1 MESTTDSTSGTN
13 GTSGTSGGSGGSGR
27 PSGGVPVDLVFGAPE
42 LLGISAFA
50 RRVGLAPSALRF
62 YDDCQVLPPARVDA
76 TTGYR
81 FYSADQQ
88 IRANMLR
95 SLREAGL
102 PLADVTVVLDGE
114 VPEARAVLE
123 RHRTTVQ
130 NRSRA
135 ADATIAAVLRSMPGP
150 GDGDRVGDDEAADPT
165 TRVRLGGAE
174 LAAAVRQVAPAAARS
189 AEFPVLGCVLV
200 EIDEDEVR
208 LVATD
213 RYRLSVRGL
222 KPVLTVE
229 GPPRRLLVDAE
240 RLAGIGTW
248 AARCAAV
255 TIEAGPGGAAA
266 HDTDGPRETAE
277 EKAEATG
284 EGSREIPLTEGEFP
298 AYREMLT
305 ALPPRRHRVIVDR
318 AALIAAVGDCG
329 DGSGDGSAENV
340 DARAVALRLGKDEV
354 TVSRPDG
361 TRATALPAVR
371 LGEETPRIG
380 FDPAVLVPALEASVG
395 PDVLLEISGATEPVV
410 VRSADQGS
418 FTTLVMPVA
427 LPADPTTEETGPTA
441 EESRA

>member
-1 MESTTDSTSGTN
+1 MLS
-13 GTSGTSGGSGGSGR
+13 
-27 PSGGVPVDLVFGAPE
+27 
-42 LLGISAFA
+42 ISAFA

-102 PLADVTVVLDGE
+102 PLADVTVVLDGG
-114 VPEARAVLE
+114 VSEARAVLE
-123 RHRTTVQ
+123 RHRTTVR

-150 GDGDRVGDDEAADPT
+150 DSPGTPGAPDSGEGPAAPAT
-165 TRVRLGGAE
+165 LVRLGGAE
-174 LAAAVRQVAPAAARS
+174 LAAAVRQVVPAAHRD

-200 EIDEDEVR
+200 EIEEDEVR

-222 KPVLTVE
+222 KPVMTVE

-255 TIEAGPGGAAA
+255 TIEAGPGGATA
-266 HDTDGPRETAE
+266 HDTDGPEETADR
-277 EKAEATG
+277 ADG

-305 ALPPRRHRVIVDR
+305 ALSPRRHRVIVDR
-318 AALIAAVGDCG
+318 RALITAVGTG
-329 DGSGDGSAENV
+329 DGESA

-361 TRATALPAVR
+361 TEATTLPAVR
-371 LGEETPRIG
+371 MGDDSPPIG

-395 PDVLLEISGATEPVV
+395 PDVLLEISSATDPIV
-410 VRSADQGS
+410 VRSADQAA

-427 LPADPTTEETGPTA
+427 LPDTPAPPA
-441 EESRA
+441 EEG